1 MQKTIIDICQ
11 PPFVRVYDEEPIII
25 HDYILQIDFKNQVVS
40 IINLKKGGKDFMVKT
55 VVKALEGFEDI
66 FELIRAKQERLG
78 FEKDE
83 AIKVAIAEVDAR
95 FAADADRLD
104 KALADV
110 SVTEEIEVP
119 DEIEITDNAAEEV
132 GNIIDEASVDSDE
145 MNV

>member
-1 MQKTIIDICQ
+1 
-11 PPFVRVYDEEPIII
+11 
-25 HDYILQIDFKNQVVS
+25 
-40 IINLKKGGKDFMVKT
+40 MVKT

-66 FELIRAKQERLG
+66 FELIRVKKERLG
-78 FEKDE
+78 FEKEE
-83 AIKVAIAEVDAR
+83 AIKVAIAEVEAR

-119 DEIEITDNAAEEV
+119 DEIEITDDAAVEGDVVEEV
-132 GNIIDEASVDSDE
+132 SVDADE